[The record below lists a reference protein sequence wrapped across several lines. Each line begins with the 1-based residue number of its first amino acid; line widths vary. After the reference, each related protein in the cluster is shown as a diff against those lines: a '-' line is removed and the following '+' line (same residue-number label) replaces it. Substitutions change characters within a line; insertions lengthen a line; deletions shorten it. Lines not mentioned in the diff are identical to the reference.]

1 MVDRAPQVQQSK
13 NGTTTRLSSKKPK
26 PIGTNKRDAT
36 RSKRAILEASL
47 IEFSTHG
54 HAGARI
60 DAVAE
65 RAGVSKPLIYS
76 YFGDKDQLYAATL
89 REAYVQIRA
98 GEQDLNLDHKDPETA
113 IRDLV
118 DFTLDHFRKKP
129 WFISMLNT
137 ENLRGGTTVR
147 QIEDVGEIQS
157 HLIGELGS
165 LLERGVTMG
174 IFRPG
179 IAPVDLYITIAS
191 LCYFPISNAHTL
203 SAVFGASMDDA
214 WLARRSADIGEMV
227 IRFLRP
233 ENPASDRGAST

>member
-1 MVDRAPQVQQSK
+1 MVRTSPAAAPK
-13 NGTTTRLSSKKPK
+13 NGTTGRTPPQKSKPLGSS
-26 PIGTNKRDAT
+26 KRDAT
-36 RSKRAILEASL
+36 RSKRAILDASL
-47 IEFSTHG
+47 IEFSTLG
-54 HAGARI
+54 YAGARI
-60 DAVAE
+60 DAIAE

-76 YFGDKDQLYAATL
+76 YFGDKDQLYAAAL

-98 GEQDLNLDHKDPETA
+98 GEQELNLDHKDPETA
-113 IRDLV
+113 VRDLV

-147 QIEDVGEIQS
+147 QIKDVGDIQS

-165 LLERGVTMG
+165 LLERGVAMG

-203 SAVFGASMDDA
+203 SAVFGASMNDA
-214 WLARRSADIGEMV
+214 WLAQRSADIGEMV

-233 ENPASDRGAST
+233 ATSGPDRTTAQ

>member
-1 MVDRAPQVQQSK
+1 MARASHLKAPNTASGGKAAAKLDRA
-13 NGTTTRLSSKKPK
+13 NSS
-26 PIGTNKRDAT
+26 NKRDAT
-36 RSKRAILEASL
+36 RSKRAILDASL
-47 IEFSTHG
+47 IEFSTLG
-54 HAGARI
+54 YAGARI
-60 DAVAE
+60 DAIAE

-76 YFGDKDQLYAATL
+76 YFGDKDQLYAAAL

-98 GEQDLNLDHKDPETA
+98 GEQDLDLDHKDPETA

-118 DFTLDHFRKKP
+118 DFTLDHFCKKP

-137 ENLRGGTTVR
+137 ENLRGGTTIR
-147 QIEDVGEIQS
+147 KIRDVSDIQS
-157 HLIGELGS
+157 HLLGELGS
-165 LLERGVTMG
+165 LLERGVALG

-203 SAVFGASMDDA
+203 SAVFGARMDDA
-214 WLARRSADIGEMV
+214 WLAQRSADIGEMV

-233 ENPASDRGAST
+233 ATPHLGDDTSQ